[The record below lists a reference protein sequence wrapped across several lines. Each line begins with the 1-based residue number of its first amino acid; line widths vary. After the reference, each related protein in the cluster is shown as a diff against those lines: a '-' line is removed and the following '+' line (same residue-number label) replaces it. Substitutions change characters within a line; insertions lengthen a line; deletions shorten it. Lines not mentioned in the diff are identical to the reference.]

1 MLSES
6 LQAIITQTLCK
17 KVGGG
22 RVAALEIL
30 IGTSA
35 VRNLIREGKSHQL
48 LSVIQTGAKFGM
60 QTLDSHLL
68 SLYVA
73 GRISYDELITKSRDV
88 DTQLEKIKELLAAQ
102 KG

>member
-1 MLSES
+1 M
-6 LQAIITQTLCK
+6 IRDGNTHRIT
-17 KVGGG
+17 
-22 RVAALEIL
+22 
-30 IGTSA
+30 SD
-35 VRNLIREGKSHQL
+35 
-48 LSVIQTGAKFGM
+48 IQTGAKFGM

-73 GRISYDELITKSRDV
+73 GRISYDELVTKSRDV

>member
-1 MLSES
+1 
-6 LQAIITQTLCK
+6 
-17 KVGGG
+17 
-22 RVAALEIL
+22 
-30 IGTSA
+30 
-35 VRNLIREGKSHQL
+35 
-48 LSVIQTGAKFGM
+48 M

-73 GRISYDELITKSRDV
+73 GRISYDELVTKSRDV